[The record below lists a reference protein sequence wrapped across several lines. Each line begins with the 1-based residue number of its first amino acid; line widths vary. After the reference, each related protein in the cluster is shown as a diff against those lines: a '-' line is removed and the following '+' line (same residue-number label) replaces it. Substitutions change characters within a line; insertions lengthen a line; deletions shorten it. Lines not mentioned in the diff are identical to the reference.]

1 MYSKHIIKVII
12 WAMLIFAIATC
23 GSEGSSSGESSDE
36 SSATDA
42 IVLTDQFFSTDSFD
56 ESSATDA
63 IVLTDQ
69 FFSTD
74 SFIAAGWKKSKEYDT
89 ATVPESTEIWYGF
102 FQQKDIEIR
111 FYASHEAAIEHGV
124 PAAEGSIEGAVK
136 RSKGGNLLDVSGG
149 SFTGYSDFLVAGN
162 AVLLCEFDRTKC
174 DVLVS
179 TLK

>member
-23 GSEGSSSGESSDE
+23 GSDGSSSSESS
-36 SSATDA
+36 
-42 IVLTDQFFSTDSFD
+42 D

-89 ATVPESTEIWYGF
+89 ATVPESIEIWYGF

-124 PAAEGSIEGAVK
+124 PSAEESIEGAVK
-136 RSKGGNLLDVSGG
+136 RSKGGELLDVSGG
-149 SFTGYSDFLVAGN
+149 SFTGYADFLVAGN

-174 DVLVS
+174 DALVS
-179 TLK
+179 ELK

>member
-23 GSEGSSSGESSDE
+23 GSEGSSSSESS
-36 SSATDA
+36 
-42 IVLTDQFFSTDSFD
+42 D

-89 ATVPESTEIWYGF
+89 ATVPESIEIWYGF

-124 PAAEGSIEGAVK
+124 PSAEESIEGAVK
-136 RSKGGNLLDVSGG
+136 RSKGGELLDVSGG
-149 SFTGYSDFLVAGN
+149 SFTGYADFLVAGN

-174 DVLVS
+174 DALVS
-179 TLK
+179 GLK

>member
-23 GSEGSSSGESSDE
+23 GSEGSSSSESSDE

-42 IVLTDQFFSTDSFD
+42 IVLTDQFFSP
-56 ESSATDA
+56 
-63 IVLTDQ
+63 
-69 FFSTD
+69 D

-89 ATVPESTEIWYGF
+89 ATVPESIEIWYGF

-124 PAAEGSIEGAVK
+124 PSAEESIEGAVK
-136 RSKGGNLLDVSGG
+136 RSKGGELLDVSGG
-149 SFTGYSDFLVAGN
+149 SFTGYADFLVAGN

-174 DVLVS
+174 DALVS
-179 TLK
+179 ELK

>member
-23 GSEGSSSGESSDE
+23 GSEGSSSSESS
-36 SSATDA
+36 
-42 IVLTDQFFSTDSFD
+42 D

-89 ATVPESTEIWYGF
+89 ATVPESIEIWYGF

-124 PAAEGSIEGAVK
+124 PSAKESIEGAVK
-136 RSKGGNLLDVSGG
+136 RSKGGELLDVSGG
-149 SFTGYSDFLVAGN
+149 SFTGYADFLVAGN

-174 DVLVS
+174 DALVS
-179 TLK
+179 ELK

>member
-23 GSEGSSSGESSDE
+23 GSEGSSSGESS
-36 SSATDA
+36 
-42 IVLTDQFFSTDSFD
+42 D

>member
-23 GSEGSSSGESSDE
+23 GSEGSASGESS
-36 SSATDA
+36 
-42 IVLTDQFFSTDSFD
+42 D

-174 DVLVS
+174 DVLIS

>member
-1 MYSKHIIKVII
+1 MCDTPAHSLELSRTSMKSIKITKSTILAFLVVISI
-12 WAMLIFAIATC
+12 TACGSTAPADQSIVDDDSSAIAV
-23 GSEGSSSGESSDE
+23 
-36 SSATDA
+36 
-42 IVLTDQFFSTDSFD
+42 VLADQHFTPG
-56 ESSATDA
+56 
-63 IVLTDQ
+63 
-69 FFSTD
+69 
-74 SFIAAGWKKSKEYDT
+74 SFITAGWKKSKQYET
-89 ATVPESTEIWYGF
+89 ATVPESLEIWYGF

-111 FYASHEAAIEHGV
+111 FYTSHEDAIEYGV

-179 TLK
+179 ALK

>member
-23 GSEGSSSGESSDE
+23 GSEGSSIGESSDE

-42 IVLTDQFFSTDSFD
+42 IL
-56 ESSATDA
+56 
-63 IVLTDQ
+63 LTDQ